1 MNQIVS
7 YEVNKNNICFNAE
20 LKPNEAIVVCNHYIK
35 EQLEKKGAKFDEMYP
50 GVFIVT
56 SIKGKST
63 MGNIEGINKIII
75 LYNSKL
81 FPDNNLVAQMSL
93 KKMDEFFQKY
103 YWADKQKKEL
113 EIKCIE
119 YRDRQSYYEIGS
131 LIVTYKD
138 EKSGNEYQF
147 SFRDS
152 STQLTGWTE
161 NWTRIEDIWRDY
173 LFNET
178 VKPYLEKNKFRLS
191 LKSDSDSNKIIKP
204 NDSKAQV
211 EQDYTYV

>member
-1 MNQIVS
+1 MNTIVS
-7 YEVNKNNICFNAE
+7 YEVNINNICYSAK

-50 GVFIVT
+50 GVCIVT

-103 YWADKQKKEL
+103 YWDDKQKKEL
-113 EIKCIE
+113 KIKCIE
-119 YRDRQSYYEIGS
+119 YRDRRSDYEIGS

-138 EKSGNEYQF
+138 KKSGKEYQF

>member
-35 EQLEKKGAKFDEMYP
+35 EQLEKKGVKFDEMYP

-63 MGNIEGINKIII
+63 MGNVEGINKIFI
-75 LYNSKL
+75 LYNSEL
-81 FPDNNLVAQMSL
+81 FPDNTLVAQMSL
-93 KKMDEFFQKY
+93 EKMDEFFQKY
-103 YWADKQKKEL
+103 YWADEQKKKL
-113 EIKCIE
+113 KIKCIE
-119 YRDRQSYYEIGS
+119 YRDRQSDYEIGS

-138 EKSGNEYQF
+138 KKSGNEYQF
-147 SFRDS
+147 SFGDS
-152 STQLTGWTE
+152 CTQLTGWTE
-161 NWTRIEDIWRDY
+161 NGARIEDIWRDY
-173 LFNET
+173 LFNNT
-178 VKPYLEKNKFRLS
+178 VKSYLEKNKFRLF
-191 LKSDSDSNKIIKP
+191 LKSNNDSNKTTKP
-204 NDSKAQV
+204 NHSKAQV